1 MSIRSVTEL
10 FFVFQ
15 KFDELITMTNL
26 YHILELEK
34 GASDLEIKKAYRR
47 MAKIYYPDCGGE
59 FVRAKE
65 FRRIHIAYSILS
77 DPEKRKYYDPMLD
90 NNDAEEFLDD
100 WKQEAIDEYQRIEEM
115 SCEDFVNRGI
125 KLYMYSVE
133 PKKEKRFVIMMII
146 STLLGYAG
154 LVTYYWYPYDDIFS
168 VNMFWTGLILSVVFS
183 SLSFFYISIYRSN
196 KKIME

>member
-1 MSIRSVTEL
+1 MAFTLLSSPLQGFTDFRFRNAFHHYFGGIDTFYSPYIRL
-10 FFVFQ
+10 NG
-15 KFDELITMTNL
+15 KFKIKTSYQNDLLPENNTTLEVIPQIIT
-26 YHILELEK
+26 
-34 GASDLEIKKAYRR
+34 
-47 MAKIYYPDCGGE
+47 
-59 FVRAKE
+59 
-65 FRRIHIAYSILS
+65 
-77 DPEKRKYYDPMLD
+77 
-90 NNDAEEFLDD
+90 NDAEEFLDD